1 MFPALTAAPNTAPAV
16 RACTMPPILLS
27 SEKLPADTY
36 LDGISPTA
44 MPTLYY
50 WINFHRAQHK
60 GMHGNVE
67 QALCLSFYKFRS
79 TASCQL
85 LASSLLC
92 HTSTLWPESSPY
104 VLYLWNCSVV
114 DQQNA
119 VEETQNFQAQVVK
132 NNMLCL
138 YLLPFFSG
146 YLPLEFSHYV
156 MRKPR
161 SHVEATCGPS
171 ARFPNDGL

>member
-1 MFPALTAAPNTAPAV
+1 MAQRTHALVQLHTGLEETIQCVRERDNGIHSDNGSECSQPWNLTATPNTAPAV
-16 RACTMPPILLS
+16 RDCTMPPILLS

-50 WINFHRAQHK
+50 WINFHRARHK

-85 LASSLLC
+85 LASFLLC
-92 HTSTLWPESSPY
+92 HTSTLRPESSPY
-104 VLYLWNCSVV
+104 ILSLWNCSVV
-114 DQQNA
+114 P
-119 VEETQNFQAQVVK
+119 
-132 NNMLCL
+132 MLINRKQWKKHRT
-138 YLLPFFSG
+138 F
-146 YLPLEFSHYV
+146 
-156 MRKPR
+156 KPR
-161 SHVEATCGPS
+161 
-171 ARFPNDGL
+171 L

>member
-1 MFPALTAAPNTAPAV
+1 MLWSNYTQPWRKLYSVSGNGIMVSTLIMDRSVPSPETLQPL
-16 RACTMPPILLS
+16 PILLS

-60 GMHGNVE
+60 GMHGNVG

-85 LASSLLC
+85 LASFLLC

-104 VLYLWNCSVV
+104 VLSLWNCSVV
-114 DQQNA
+114 P
-119 VEETQNFQAQVVK
+119 
-132 NNMLCL
+132 MLINRMQWKQHRT
-138 YLLPFFSG
+138 F
-146 YLPLEFSHYV
+146 
-156 MRKPR
+156 KPI
-161 SHVEATCGPS
+161 
-171 ARFPNDGL
+171 L